1 MASSKEA
8 PASHNWF
15 VSIPFSDVEKLLHEE
30 KLLEEMKEENAKLR
44 REMDGLRNMFTEL
57 QIAFGELR
65 RERNGR

>member
-8 PASHNWF
+8 AAEHKWF
-15 VSIPFSDVEKLLHEE
+15 VSIPFDDLNKLLHEKE
-30 KLLEEMKEENAKLR
+30 LLEEMKKENAQLR

-65 RERNGR
+65 RESKGR